1 MTIPP
6 PELVSAIP
14 YGDETLE
21 LLKAGC
27 ISEEHFLTV
36 QLWWVKVRGFQKL
49 KEAQKK
55 LKNRKA
61 LAKKLQD
68 ASNAGRKFMAS
79 VARSQDV
86 LSELVNYEYHTANP
100 SRQVLARAGI
110 ASPDDKAKTAIE
122 DDLAAVKRLITRLEV
137 QAGHLETWVNE
148 ISIEPSAQPYKKLI
162 AALIFD
168 LWEKK
173 IHKPMDFSGTGD
185 LVRFAA
191 AVLDKLGL
199 GEDYRSQWNSLE
211 GQLRRWNEN
220 RFDDFARAA
229 LRTSTYAVGSTLEMH
244 EAWRKKH
251 SDNR

>member
-1 MTIPP
+1 MTMPP
-6 PELVSAIP
+6 RELLCALP
-14 YGDETLE
+14 YGEETLE
-21 LLKAGC
+21 LMKAGC
-27 ISEEHFLTV
+27 ILEEHFITV
-36 QLWWVKVRGFQKL
+36 HTWWIRVRSFQKL
-49 KEAQKK
+49 KEAQKQ

-61 LAKKLQD
+61 LAKRLRE

-79 VARSQDV
+79 VAHSQDV
-86 LSELVNYEYHTANP
+86 LSELVDYEYHTADP
-100 SRQVLARAGI
+100 SRQVVARAGM
-110 ASPDDKAKTAIE
+110 ANPDDIAKTAIE
-122 DDLAAVKRLITRLEV
+122 DDLAAVQRLITRLEA

-148 ISIEPSAQPYKKLI
+148 IQIEPSAQPYKKLI

-191 AVLDKLGL
+191 VVLGKLGL
-199 GEDYRSQWNSLE
+199 GEHYRSQWSSLE
-211 GQLRRWNEN
+211 RQLRRWNEN

-244 EAWRKKH
+244 EAWRKRH
-251 SDNR
+251 ADNR